1 MARHLSWIGAAYCGH
16 SCRFL
21 ECDPGLVVSHSRSSS
36 VMVLYLGTLDAV
48 IFIGEPATSRV
59 AGSNT
64 TSQEHISLLRDVEE
78 EEGAQDIEEHR

>member
-1 MARHLSWIGAAYCGH
+1 
-16 SCRFL
+16 
-21 ECDPGLVVSHSRSSS
+21 
-36 VMVLYLGTLDAV
+36 MVLYLGTLDAV